1 MWNNDKYLLW
11 SFIAQAYY
19 CDQEGVLQH
28 LPKITLDHIKL
39 SSFGKMKVSLAIQV
53 FSKFMANA
61 LRFFHPDGQADELAR
76 FIEMVNDFFFTWQT
90 QDPLQSINTRETQT

>member
-1 MWNNDKYLLW
+1 
-11 SFIAQAYY
+11 
-19 CDQEGVLQH
+19 
-28 LPKITLDHIKL
+28 
-39 SSFGKMKVSLAIQV
+39 
-53 FSKFMANA
+53 MANA